1 MMDVINTTTDRYNEE
16 LRDLTGGEVPEA
28 TKAERL
34 RTWLAGQGLDLPNMK
49 AETVEAKIKD
59 PDTPKELRRALQI
72 RATIG
77 SAAVKKLP
85 SFVLMASPEDSRV
98 RGLFNYGRARSGRW
112 TGADIQP
119 HNFPK
124 SGPSM
129 VKCSVC
135 GLVLPKHSS
144 GFHQC
149 GGELTETDWSAE
161 AMEDGI
167 RDLSTRDVN
176 YILARWGDPVELV
189 SGCLRGIFTAAEGKE
204 LIGSDY
210 SAIEAVGLACLA
222 GEEWR
227 INVFKGDGKIYEESA
242 SRVFRVPRTEMDAY
256 KARTQSHHP
265 IRAKGKIAELASGY
279 QGWVNA
285 WLKFGAGDYM
295 TEEEIKLAVMQ
306 WRNDSP
312 AIVELWR
319 QMEQNAIAAVLN
331 PYTWFEYR
339 GIKHYYEGQ
348 TLYCFLPSGRSL
360 KYHRPTVRQEMAFN
374 KPKLNLYFW
383 GWNTNPDNGT
393 PQAWIEMAMYGGRW
407 VENIGQAACRDIL
420 AWAMVRLEPKGYPVV
435 LHVHDEAVAEVPLG
449 SGSVE
454 VFEQILEDR
463 PHFARDWPIKAT
475 DGWIGHR
482 YRKG

>member
-1 MMDVINTTTDRYNEE
+1 
-16 LRDLTGGEVPEA
+16 
-28 TKAERL
+28 
-34 RTWLAGQGLDLPNMK
+34 
-49 AETVEAKIKD
+49 
-59 PDTPKELRRALQI
+59 
-72 RATIG
+72 
-77 SAAVKKLP
+77 
-85 SFVLMASPEDSRV
+85 
-98 RGLFNYGRARSGRW
+98 
-112 TGADIQP
+112 
-119 HNFPK
+119 
-124 SGPSM
+124 
-129 VKCSVC
+129 
-135 GLVLPKHSS
+135 
-144 GFHQC
+144 
-149 GGELTETDWSAE
+149 
-161 AMEDGI
+161 
-167 RDLSTRDVN
+167 
-176 YILARWGDPVELV
+176 
-189 SGCLRGIFTAAEGKE
+189 
-204 LIGSDY
+204 
-210 SAIEAVGLACLA
+210 VGLACLA

-242 SRVFRVPRTEMDAY
+242 SRVFRVPRAEMDAY

-407 VENIGQAACRDIL
+407 VENIAQAACRDIL
-420 AWAMVRLEPKGYPVV
+420 AWAIVRSEQKGYPVV
-435 LHVHDEAVAEVPLG
+435 LHVHDEAVAEVPQG